1 MVQPKE
7 KAKKLVWR
15 YLPTINGWEAPEK
28 TELAVKLALICVDE
42 IIKAFNFPKYDG
54 SPDFEVNGDEMYWI
68 EVKEA
73 LTYYS

>member
-1 MVQPKE
+1 MPL
-7 KAKKLVWR
+7 AHD
-15 YLPTINGWEAPEK
+15 WESDNEVVAIK
-28 TELAVKLALICVDE
+28 IALLCVDE

-73 LTYYS
+73 LTYYR